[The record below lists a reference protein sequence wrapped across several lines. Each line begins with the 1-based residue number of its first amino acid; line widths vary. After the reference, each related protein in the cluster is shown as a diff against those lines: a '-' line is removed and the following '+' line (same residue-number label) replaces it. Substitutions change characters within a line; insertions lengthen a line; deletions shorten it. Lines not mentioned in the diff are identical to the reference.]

1 MDYFQTFIGRY
12 LKKNGKLNFRGRFQ
26 LQYIT
31 NLLVRVS
38 IPKVIARVI
47 AFLIFYS
54 FLLLIYSAFLNI
66 PLSAL
71 YSISTIMHP
80 NIKYFMFY
88 LYYYIILFLIVYI
101 VLFIYRY
108 PVKSE
113 FMQVSYISERQDPKL
128 YPYLNPSM
136 ARSEKYKQKKKNL
149 NLLLYSLTKAN
160 NNILITGS
168 SGSGKTYL
176 MKDFLALLSE
186 MPQVIFSFKPNDDY
200 LKLKGDII
208 ELPKFM
214 PDVFNDKEAFIE
226 SFNVAYPIDMQ
237 GIMASALPSLLRD
250 MLNKSKNWN
259 ELINN
264 ILSEINQEKDNIRRS
279 NLIYIGNQLKSL
291 YYESNTTFNLTFKG
305 RAIFDFS
312 RLNES
317 AKSFYAEYILRS
329 IWNYKQFNKGFMII
343 ALDEVHRLLR
353 AGEKTI
359 YNELLREGRSAGLVL
374 MSATQNYADIPTEVK
389 NQFDT
394 QFTFKTT
401 SNKDLTEIS
410 AINQAI
416 AQAITS
422 LPLHSFVDLRFDV
435 IQNYLPIWTMREKR
449 MHKDLEITEPSYK
462 AVEIKAEIQETK
474 NELEGSVKENLN
486 KPEDE
491 FTDMVERSLPDYAY
505 NIAKKI
511 SSNTKEDIDKLRLKV
526 NKSLK
531 ELYNKG
537 VIDRINLETGKNDIV
552 LYYHKGSNISELHEY
567 MKSKAV
573 ETLKAL
579 GVNIIKTD
587 ISGQEGADIECEYFN
602 VEIETGLKHNTKD
615 VFDRIKN
622 SDKPAKIIVPNKM
635 VKDEYK
641 NNIPKIEVLTLREL
655 QEMKDTEEYK

>member
-1 MDYFQTFIGRY
+1 MDYFHTFIVKY
-12 LKKNGKLNFRGRFQ
+12 LKKNGKLTFRGKFQ
-26 LQYIT
+26 LKYIT
-31 NLLVRVS
+31 DLKSNVS
-38 IPKVIARVI
+38 IIRFGLSIFAG
-47 AFLIFYS
+47 LLFYS
-54 FLLLIYSAFLNI
+54 FFLLIYASFLNV
-66 PLSAL
+66 
-71 YSISTIMHP
+71 SISHIFSLYFFIYP
-80 NIKYFMFY
+80 NVKYFMFY
-88 LYYYIILFLIVYI
+88 IYYYILFII
-101 VLFIYRY
+101 IGGIIFFIYRY

-113 FMQVSYISERQDPKL
+113 FMQTNYISERVNLDP
-128 YPYLNPSM
+128 NM
-136 ARSEKYKQKKKNL
+136 AKSERYKQKKKNL

-176 MKDFLALLSE
+176 MKDLLALLSE

-200 LKLKGDII
+200 LKLKGNII
-208 ELPKFM
+208 ELPKFL

-264 ILSEINQEKDNIRRS
+264 IYNDINQEKDNIRRS

-291 YYESNTTFNLTFKG
+291 YYESDTTFNLTFKG

-353 AGEKTI
+353 SGEKTI

-410 AINQAI
+410 AINPAI

-422 LPLHSFVDLRFDV
+422 LPLHSFVDLRFDL

-449 MHKDLEITEPSYK
+449 MHKDLEITDTSFK
-462 AVEIKAEIQETK
+462 AVEIKAEITENNTQ
-474 NELEGSVKENLN
+474 ELEEPVKENIN
-486 KPEDE
+486 NPEDE
-491 FTDMVERSLPDYAY
+491 FTQMVEKSLPDYAY
-505 NIAKKI
+505 NIAKNI
-511 SSNTKEDIDKLRLKV
+511 SSKTGDNIDKLRLKV

-537 VIDRINLETGKNDIV
+537 IIDRINLEIGKNDVV

-567 MKSKAV
+567 VKSKV
-573 ETLKAL
+573 IEILKSL

-587 ISGQEGADIECEYFN
+587 ISGQTGADIECEYFN
-602 VEIETGLKHNTKD
+602 VEIETGLKHNKND
-615 VFDRIKN
+615 VFDRIKK

-641 NNIPKIEVLTLREL
+641 NNIPKIDVLTLREL
-655 QEMKDTEEYK
+655 QIMQDTEENK

>member
-1 MDYFQTFIGRY
+1 MQT
-12 LKKNGKLNFRGRFQ
+12 N
-26 LQYIT
+26 YIT
-31 NLLVRVS
+31 ERVNL
-38 IPKVIARVI
+38 
-47 AFLIFYS
+47 
-54 FLLLIYSAFLNI
+54 N
-66 PLSAL
+66 
-71 YSISTIMHP
+71 P
-80 NIKYFMFY
+80 NMA
-88 LYYYIILFLIVYI
+88 
-101 VLFIYRY
+101 
-108 PVKSE
+108 KSE
-113 FMQVSYISERQDPKL
+113 S
-128 YPYLNPSM
+128 
-136 ARSEKYKQKKKNL
+136 YKQKKKNL
-149 NLLLYSLTKAN
+149 NLLLYTLTKAN
-160 NNILITGS
+160 SNILITGS

-410 AINQAI
+410 AINPAI

-449 MHKDLEITEPSYK
+449 MHEDLEITEPSYK

-474 NELEGSVKENLN
+474 NELEEPVKENLN

-491 FTDMVERSLPDYAY
+491 FTDMVEKSLPDYAY

-567 MKSKAV
+567 MKNKAV

>member
-1 MDYFQTFIGRY
+1 M
-12 LKKNGKLNFRGRFQ
+12 
-26 LQYIT
+26 
-31 NLLVRVS
+31 
-38 IPKVIARVI
+38 A
-47 AFLIFYS
+47 
-54 FLLLIYSAFLNI
+54 
-66 PLSAL
+66 
-71 YSISTIMHP
+71 
-80 NIKYFMFY
+80 
-88 LYYYIILFLIVYI
+88 
-101 VLFIYRY
+101 
-108 PVKSE
+108 KSE
-113 FMQVSYISERQDPKL
+113 R
-128 YPYLNPSM
+128 
-136 ARSEKYKQKKKNL
+136 YKSKKKNL
-149 NLLLYSLTKAN
+149 NLLLYSLAKAN

-200 LKLKGDII
+200 LKLKGNII

-264 ILSEINQEKDNIRRS
+264 IYNEINQEKDNIRRS

-291 YYESNTTFNLTFKG
+291 YYESDTTFNLTFKG

-353 AGEKTI
+353 SGEKTI

-462 AVEIKAEIQETK
+462 VVELKAEITQENTQ
-474 NELEGSVKENLN
+474 ELEEPVKENLN

-491 FTDMVERSLPDYAY
+491 FTDMVEKALPDYAY

-511 SSNTKEDIDKLRLKV
+511 SSNTKEDIDKMRLKV

-531 ELYNKG
+531 ELYNRG

-567 MKSKAV
+567 MKSKV
-573 ETLKAL
+573 IETLKAF

-602 VEIETGLKHNTKD
+602 VEIETGLKHNSKD

-622 SDKPAKIIVPNKM
+622 SDKPAKIIVPNQM
-635 VKDEYK
+635 VKAEYK
-641 NNIPKIEVLTLREL
+641 TTMPKIDVLTLREL
-655 QEMKDTEEYK
+655 QIMQDTEENK